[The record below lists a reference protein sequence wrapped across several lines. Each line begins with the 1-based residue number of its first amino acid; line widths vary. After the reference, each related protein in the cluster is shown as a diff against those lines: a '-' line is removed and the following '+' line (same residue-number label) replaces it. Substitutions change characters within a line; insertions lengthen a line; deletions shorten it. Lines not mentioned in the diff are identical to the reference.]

1 MRTIPRN
8 TAGSACSRHASP
20 ARGAL
25 AALALVVLASACA
38 LFHEPVPHKLP
49 LYARVAQAGELEA
62 GAAAIDITPA
72 RDLYL
77 GGFEPLRRST
87 GVHDPLFARAL
98 VLRRGDVELALVS
111 CDLVGLMRPQ
121 TQEIRA
127 ALEGLDAR
135 HVIVASTHDHH
146 SPDTMGL
153 WGVPAL
159 SSGADP
165 EYMAQ
170 VRAGAVRAITAA
182 RAALRPA
189 EIGAASATFD
199 PKGFIKNSRRPGLI
213 DPDVAVLHV
222 RERGG
227 ARTIATLIELG
238 CHPEAVKRANT
249 LVTADFPGWAVRALE
264 AELGGVGIY
273 VSGALGALVS
283 PDRSRAAPDDTL
295 AFGESRR
302 IGEALADH
310 ARRALRT
317 IGTYDAAPA
326 LGVWHS
332 LVYLPND
339 NWRYDLL
346 RWTGVVERKVFGSGY
361 LETEVSLWRIGT
373 FALAAVPGEISPDL
387 GLRIARAAGG
397 APTML
402 VGLANDE
409 LGYLVPPWDYSMSYY
424 DYERTLCV
432 GREAGWRVVMRL
444 EDLALYS
451 EAALGAG
458 EPAAPQ

>member
-1 MRTIPRN
+1 MTLILR
-8 TAGSACSRHASP
+8 SACLSIAI
-20 ARGAL
+20 
-25 AALALVVLASACA
+25 VLGTSGCA
-38 LFHEPVPHKLP
+38 LFHEPVPSKLP
-49 LYARVAQAGELEA
+49 LYARVAHAGELEA
-62 GAAAIDITPA
+62 GAAAVDITPM

-77 GGFEPLRRST
+77 GGFEPLRRAT

-98 VLRRGDVELALVS
+98 VLRRGDMEIALVS

-121 TQEIRA
+121 TQAIRD
-127 ALEGLDAR
+127 ALENLDAR
-135 HVIVASTHDHH
+135 HVIVASTHVHH

-170 VRAGAVRAITAA
+170 VRAGAVRAITEA

-189 EIGAASATFD
+189 EVGAASAAFD
-199 PKGFIKNSRRPGLI
+199 ARAFIKNSRRPGLV

-249 LVTADFPGWAVRALE
+249 LVTADFPGAAVRALE

-273 VSGALGALVS
+273 VSGALGGLVS
-283 PDRSRAAPDDTL
+283 PDRSGAASDDEH
-295 AFGESRR
+295 AFGAARR
-302 IGEALADH
+302 IGETLAAH
-310 ARRALRT
+310 ARRA
-317 IGTYDAAPA
+317 IGAIDAYDAAPA

-346 RWTGVVERKVFGSGY
+346 RWTGVVERKMFGSGY

-373 FALAAVPGEISPDL
+373 FALASVPGEISPDL
-387 GLRIARAAGG
+387 GLRIQRAAGG
-397 APTML
+397 TPTML
-402 VGLANDE
+402 VGLGNDE
-409 LGYLVPPWDYSMSYY
+409 LGYLVPPWDYDMSYY
-424 DYERTLCV
+424 DYERKLCV

-451 EAALGAG
+451 QAALGADA
-458 EPAAPQ
+458 PAVPQ